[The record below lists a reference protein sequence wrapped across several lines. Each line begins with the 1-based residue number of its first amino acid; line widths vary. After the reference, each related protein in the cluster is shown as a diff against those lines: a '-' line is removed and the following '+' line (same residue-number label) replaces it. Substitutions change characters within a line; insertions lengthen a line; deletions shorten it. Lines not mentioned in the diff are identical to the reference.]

1 METKEKNKRKLL
13 LVLPLLV
20 LPFLSLAFFA
30 LGGGKGDLSSETQAV
45 QKGIN
50 TDLPDAQFK
59 RNDPQDK
66 LSLYELT
73 KRDSAKVQSD
83 LNNFY
88 LNEEIEDNSFPTA
101 KNYLDPNEQRIQE
114 KLSQINR
121 EINKPVHQ
129 NSSKATNTYP
139 TPSSKIDI
147 GSDVDRL
154 EKLMK
159 TMQAGGI
166 EDPEMEQLSGM
177 LDKIMVIQNPGLAGK
192 ISIKTPSN
200 NDNAFEAIPVVIE
213 GDQKVSQGGV
223 VKLRLLDTIRLRGQM
238 IPKNQLLFGSCNI
251 TNQRLILN
259 INTIRLG
266 NSIIPVDLSV
276 YDLDGIKG
284 INVPEALIKDAV
296 NDGTEDAIRDI
307 QLMTIDQSIATQV
320 AGAGI
325 NAAKGL
331 ISKKV
336 KRIKVK
342 LKAGQSVLLRNNA
355 IKDR

>member
-1 METKEKNKRKLL
+1 METKEKNHRKLL
-13 LVLPLLV
+13 LMLPLLV

-30 LGGGKGDLSSETQAV
+30 LGGGKGDQSSNHQTV

-59 RNDPQDK
+59 KSDPQDK

-73 KRDSAKVQSD
+73 KRDSAKVDHFKSTP
-83 LNNFY
+83 
-88 LNEEIEDNSFPTA
+88 LNEEVDNQRFLTA
-101 KNYLDPNEQRIQE
+101 KTYPDPNEHRIQE
-114 KLSQINR
+114 KLAQINR
-121 EINKPVHQ
+121 EINRPVHQ
-129 NSSKATNTYP
+129 NSPKASYSNQVSNSKV
-139 TPSSKIDI
+139 DI
-147 GSDVDRL
+147 NSDVERL
-154 EKLMK
+154 EKLMQM
-159 TMQAGGI
+159 MQTGKK
-166 EDPEMEQLSGM
+166 EDPEMQQLSGM
-177 LDKIMVIQNPGLAGK
+177 LDKIMAIQNPELAVRNA
-192 ISIKTPSN
+192 IKSPSN
-200 NDNAFEAIPVVIE
+200 SENPFIAIPVVIE

-223 VKLRLLDTIRLRGQM
+223 VKLRLLDTIKLKGQI
-238 IPKNQLLFGSCNI
+238 IPNNQLLFGSCTI

-296 NDGTEDAIRDI
+296 NGGTEDAIRDI
-307 QLMTIDQSIATQV
+307 QLMTMDQSIATQV

-331 ISKKV
+331 FSKKV

-342 LKAGQSVLLRNNA
+342 LKAGQPVLLRNNS
-355 IKDR
+355 IKER